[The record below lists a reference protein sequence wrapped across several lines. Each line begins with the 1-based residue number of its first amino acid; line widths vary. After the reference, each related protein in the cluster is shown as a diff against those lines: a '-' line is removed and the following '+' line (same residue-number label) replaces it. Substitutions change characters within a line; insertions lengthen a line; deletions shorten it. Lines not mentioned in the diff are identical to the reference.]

1 MTTSPAKTRFCY
13 TFGGFA
19 TGGAILANAARLA
32 LALSNE
38 GVAYSAKEFYFALY
52 DVARVLG
59 RHNEVFFDSVARDTD
74 ALDGIIVSRRAL

>member
-1 MTTSPAKTRFCY
+1 MATSPAKTRFCY

-19 TGGAILANAARLA
+19 TGGAILGNAARLA

-38 GVAYSAKEFYFALY
+38 GIAYSAKEFYFALY

-59 RHNEVFFDSVARDTD
+59 RHNEVFFDSTARDND
-74 ALDGIIVSRRAL
+74 AAGGAMMS

>member
-1 MTTSPAKTRFCY
+1 MFLATSPAKTRFCY

-19 TGGAILANAARLA
+19 TGGAILGNAARLA

-38 GVAYSAKEFYFALY
+38 GIAYDAKEFYFALY

-59 RHNEVFFDSVARDTD
+59 RHNEVFFDSTARDVD
-74 ALDGIIVSRRAL
+74 AVGGVTLS